1 MPNKVEGGPSSA
13 QRRNL
18 EEERRRNAQIIINVG
33 LQLGASQRDIL
44 IALMTAMQESG
55 LRNLNYGDRD
65 SLGLFQQRPS
75 MGWGTR
81 SQIMNP
87 EYAARAFFTGAGTNK
102 GLLDL
107 KNRNSMS
114 LTAAAQAVQRSAFPN
129 AYAKH
134 ESYGRSLLQI
144 LGGQPAAGPALQAER
159 RPAQQAEA
167 LPQSSRTQ
175 REPGIA
181 EVPTPSVAQG
191 WQKRQQGP
199 GGAAASPVAP
209 TATGQDALQT
219 SAVVEVF
226 PEWEPP
232 PGVADIA
239 SAATSEVVK
248 PADQPINVSQWTL
261 NELDEV
267 TYNEVVKQ
275 AGGVVTPKG
284 KAGDIIGY
292 AKQFLGVPYK
302 WGGTNPLGFDC
313 SGLIQYVYRQ
323 FGVNL
328 PRISFEQAA
337 AGPSVLA
344 KEAKAGDL
352 WWIDNSPRNNGADHI
367 AIYLGNGQVLEA
379 ARAGTNVRI
388 RSLSES
394 EMRNGRFTRVL

>member
-13 QRRNL
+13 QRRAL

-33 LQLGASQRDIL
+33 RSMGASQRDIL
-44 IALMTAMQESG
+44 IALMTAMQESS

-75 MGWGTR
+75 QGWGTKA
-81 SQIMNP
+81 QIMNP
-87 EYAARAFFTGAGTNK
+87 EYASKKFFE
-102 GLLDL
+102 GLFKV

-134 ESYGRSLLQI
+134 ESYARSLLQI
-144 LGGQPAAGPALQAER
+144 LGGQPAVGPALQAER
-159 RPAQQAEA
+159 KPAEKVQA
-167 LPQSSRTQ
+167 LPQSPTRP
-175 REPGIA
+175 REPGVA
-181 EVPTPSVAQG
+181 EVPPTPSVAQG
-191 WQKRQQGP
+191 WQKRQQAP

-209 TATGQDALQT
+209 MEQGGPVEA

-248 PADQPINVSQWTL
+248 PADQPINVSSWTL

-275 AGGVVTPKG
+275 SGGVVAPKG
-284 KAGDIIGY
+284 KAGDIINY

-302 WGGTNPLGFDC
+302 WGGTTPLGFDC

-328 PRISFEQAA
+328 PRVSFQQAA
-337 AGPSVLA
+337 AGPAVSA
-344 KEAKAGDL
+344 KEAKSGDL
-352 WWIDNSPRNNGADHI
+352 VWWDNSPRNNGADHI
-367 AIYLGNGQVLEA
+367 AIYLGNGQILEA